1 MSSLAHK
8 LPCMPS
14 TAVRELLC
22 TQTALHAQHQCAQ
35 PPWHQSMTSHVH
47 TPLAHLPPGSM
58 ISLRPVCTSSCVH
71 NLLAHPAPLCMSSHA
86 HKLPCTPSTS
96 VHSLPGTSM
105 QDLFYT
111 ASLHAPYWRAWPPM
125 CTTLF
130 AHPAPVRTASLHIQY
145 RRAWP
150 PMCASSLHTHHQQAQ
165 PLEHRPLA
173 HSAPACSAS
182 HMHRPL
188 AHPAPTRRAS
198 HVHRSPC
205 TLSTNVHKRFTHPE
219 PTHTT
224 SHGR

>member
-71 NLLAHPAPLCMSSHA
+71 NLLAHPAPLCTACLAPVCDFPRAQTPCTPATRVQTSLRPVCTSSCVHNLLAHPAPLCMSSHA

-130 AHPAPVRTASLHIQY
+130 AHPAP
-145 RRAWP
+145 
-150 PMCASSLHTHHQQAQ
+150 
-165 PLEHRPLA
+165 
-173 HSAPACSAS
+173 
-182 HMHRPL
+182 
-188 AHPAPTRRAS
+188 TRRAS